1 MRKLLFVGLL
11 GVVLA
16 SCSTRTGHL
25 VGASGRPVYYPE
37 IPLGMIYVPA
47 GSYQMGENDL
57 DVPFLHQT
65 RAKTVSVQAFYMDQT
80 EISNNEYRQF
90 VEWVRDSI
98 ARDKIYLG
106 LAEDEDAD
114 RYINYQERYFDEGSL
129 EFVDYDPSDRE
140 LNRSIFS
147 LNWDRRFDYYDEEI
161 VPILADMYYPQPER
175 YYKRREIDV
184 NRLMFRYYWID
195 YRCKTKTSNKFRWC
209 KLRSF

>member
-1 MRKLLFVGLL
+1 MKKLLLIGLV

-16 SCSTRTGHL
+16 SCSSRTGHL
-25 VGASGRPVYYPE
+25 TGAMGRPVYHPE
-37 IPLGMIYVPA
+37 IPYGMVYIPS
-47 GSYQMGENDL
+47 GSYQMGENDM

-98 ARDKIYLG
+98 ARDKIYFG
-106 LAEDEDAD
+106 LEEDDEAE
-114 RYINYQERYFDEGSL
+114 RWINYEDMYFDEGAL
-129 EFVDYDPSDRE
+129 EYVEYDPSDRE
-140 LNRSIFS
+140 LNRSIFN
-147 LNWDRRFDYYDEEI
+147 LNWDRRIDYADPDV

-184 NRLMFRYYWID
+184 RKLMYRYYWID
-195 YRCKTKTSNKFRWC
+195 YREAAKRGRINIAVDG
-209 KLRSF
+209 